1 MIKLLLIS
9 STVTDLL
16 NIDACTLY
24 AKLVKPVDVRIMLL
38 LRQAQPAVQPSR
50 RRMTIETM
58 APGPV
63 TVNVTGTN
71 F

>member
-1 MIKLLLIS
+1 MAVIKLLLIS

-38 LRQAQPAVQPSR
+38 LR
-50 RRMTIETM
+50 
-58 APGPV
+58 
-63 TVNVTGTN
+63 VNVTGTN